1 MENQFVSST
10 DCPIGA
16 QSRKRCMMNF
26 KQNEEAVSPV
36 IGVIL
41 MVAITVILAAVIAAF
56 VFGMTGN
63 VQTTKTVS
71 IGSAL
76 NSGDIVL
83 TINGG
88 SDLPTL
94 ETISVTINGASVDNA
109 KYGTATASITEGA
122 ISPAGEKFK
131 LGDTITIKNPDLGRL
146 LVVGKWS
153 DGAEQIILDRTY

>member
-1 MENQFVSST
+1 MRFRE
-10 DCPIGA
+10 
-16 QSRKRCMMNF
+16 
-26 KQNEEAVSPV
+26 NEEAVSPV

-71 IGSAL
+71 IGSQI
-76 NSGDIVL
+76 NGSNIDL

-88 SDLPTL
+88 PDLSTL
-94 ETISVTINGASVDNA
+94 QSMNITVGGA
-109 KYGTATASITEGA
+109 THA
-122 ISPAGEKFK
+122 ISGPSTLDVTVNGIVKPSGTNKFQVGNT
-131 LGDTITIKNPDLGRL
+131 LTIQSVNTGRL

>member
-1 MENQFVSST
+1 
-10 DCPIGA
+10 
-16 QSRKRCMMNF
+16 MMNF
-26 KQNEEAVSPV
+26 KNEEAVSPV

-71 IGSAL
+71 IGSQI
-76 NSGDIVL
+76 NNDNIVL

-88 SDLPTL
+88 PDLPTL
-94 ETISVTINGASVDNA
+94 QQLTITVGGKPVSGN
-109 KYGTATASITEGA
+109 YGDSQSISSSGV
-122 ISPAGEKFK
+122 ISGGSFK
-131 LGDTITIKNPDLGRL
+131 VGDTITITENTGRL
-146 LVVGKWS
+146 LVIGKWT